1 MPGQSVV
8 LEIRYPC
15 GNARMRLTF
24 ESWPQINVEKEC
36 PKIQELLQKL
46 RQREKLEN
54 YTVHYYYSPSEHLE
68 LTDSSLADLPQWV
81 DPNSQKVSVP
91 LRFVPPILLNGAD
104 GADGADGVTAYD
116 LWRCLG
122 RGGFGVVFEVSDRVA
137 NEVSDRVANTHLAL
151 KMSLPDEKS
160 RQSMENEI
168 ETLLGLD
175 HPNIIRPLGKCHVL
189 DAEHGRLPAFLMEL
203 GKYSVAALETERYK
217 KAAAKAV
224 VKQVAPTLLY
234 LYDKGFGHMDLTPS
248 NILVTKESDC
258 GGELQLEVKLIDAGG
273 AGKLGKHVVTQN
285 TKDYSNPVLFQHKVQ
300 LEDRSSHCSQPPVSS
315 CQDWYSLI
323 KTVRELAGSHF
334 ITVLNLLDNLSRA
347 KIFGDNEDAVLEGVE
362 FQPLQAQFRT
372 IFSLRRKAF
381 KVDTGPSTLHLSSE
395 FLRKRLAETEGELIM
410 SQEASGSQDIFLKFA
425 LLELMTKKRFWHWPE
440 QWPAQWEE
448 PEFVLEAV
456 KEHGCALMFAS
467 GQLRNDRQFVAEAV
481 RQRGSALQFVSK
493 DLQSDREIV
502 LEAVRQDGTAL
513 QFAAKNLH
521 GDGAIVRAAVQQNGS
536 ALQFAFEDLQSDRK
550 VVLEAVRKSGRALQ
564 FASKKLQND
573 RMLVLEAVRQNGS
586 ALQFAS
592 KVLQS
597 DSLVVEAAVRR
608 LNPSV
613 LEFASKRLLGSADF
627 MRQVVRLNG
636 DAFEFASEALKEDRE
651 AVLDVVNERYATLR
665 FASKG
670 LREDRNFILEAV
682 RLNGFAIRFAS
693 PEIQND
699 KEVVQRAIEQRLQP
713 AHPKDLS
720 DLSVLDFAGEDV
732 RNDRE
737 VVLQALEVNARAF
750 RFASQNLQGDKEVAL
765 KAIRQQGSMLELAS
779 ESLRSDREVVLEAV
793 RHYGSALQFASEN
806 LRSDKEVVLQA
817 VRDNGSSLQ
826 FASVDLKADREVVLQ
841 AIQHQQSFAEGGNER
856 WWHAERGN
864 DVLQFASQDLQGDTE
879 LVLQAAVR
887 NITALTFAPVKLL
900 GNKEFMLRVAR
911 SCFFR
916 KALRGERHDI
926 FSRGRFSDRYDP
938 GWNHRGFEHLLM
950 EQLQGFQ
957 GEVDFDLLRHFLQ
970 HASRDLQDDRD
981 FIQRAADIAKH
992 FATTD
997 LRRGH
1002 NERDLVLTAVR
1013 LDGLLLE
1020 FAPQTWQNHQG
1031 HQGVLLE
1038 AVRQNGSALQFTS
1051 ETLRSD
1057 REVVL
1062 EAVRQNGSA
1071 LQFASETLWSDR
1083 KVVLE
1088 AVEQNG
1094 FALQFASETLRSDRD
1109 VVLEA
1114 VRQNGSA
1121 LQFASETLWSDREV
1135 VLEAVRQNGSALQFA
1150 SEDLLSDRK
1159 VVLEAVEQNGFALQF
1174 ASETL
1179 RSDREVVREAVRQ
1192 NGFALQFASEDL
1204 KADRLILYHAYQ
1216 QNPYSLEFA
1225 SAEVRR
1231 TSKRQPCEIL

>member
-1 MPGQSVV
+1 MPPQSVV
-8 LEIRYPC
+8 LKISYP
-15 GNARMRLTF
+15 GNARMRLEF
-24 ESWPQINVEKEC
+24 ESWPQINVEKEW
-36 PKIQELLQKL
+36 PKIQKLLQKL
-46 RQREKLEN
+46 RQRENLED
-54 YTVHYYYSPSEHLE
+54 YTVHYYHSPSKNLE
-68 LTDSSLADLPQWV
+68 LRDSSLADLPQWV
-81 DPNSQKVSVP
+81 DPNSQGVSVP
-91 LRFVPPILLNGAD
+91 LRFVPPIFLD
-104 GADGADGVTAYD
+104 GADGADGTDGATAYD

-122 RGGFGVVFEVSDRVA
+122 RGGFGVVFEVRDRVT
-137 NEVSDRVANTHLAL
+137 NTRLAL

-160 RQSMENEI
+160 RQSMENERN
-168 ETLLGLD
+168 TLLGLD

-189 DAEHGRLPAFLMEL
+189 DPEHGRLPAFLMEL

-224 VKQVAPTLLY
+224 VKQVVPALLY

-248 NILVTKESDC
+248 NILVTKESDY

-315 CQDWYSLI
+315 CQDLYSLI

-334 ITVLNLLDNLSRA
+334 ITVLNLLDDLSRA
-347 KIFGDNEDAVLEGVE
+347 KRFGENEDAVLEGVE
-362 FQPLQAQFRT
+362 FQPQQAQFRT
-372 IFSLRRKAF
+372 IFSLRAKAF

-410 SQEASGSQDIFLKFA
+410 SQEASSSQDIFLKFA
-425 LLELMTKKRFWHWPE
+425 LLELMTKKRFWHWPA
-440 QWPAQWEE
+440 QWPAQWEK

-467 GQLRNDRQFVAEAV
+467 GQLRNDRQFATEAV
-481 RQRGSALQFVSK
+481 RQRGSALQFVSE

-502 LEAVRQDGTAL
+502 LEAVRQEGTAL

-521 GDGAIVRAAVQQNGS
+521 RDGAIVSAAVQQNGS
-536 ALQFAFEDLQSDRK
+536 ALQFAFEDLQRNREL
-550 VVLEAVRKSGRALQ
+550 VMEAVGKSGRALQ
-564 FASKKLQND
+564 FASKKIQND

-592 KVLQS
+592 KERQD
-597 DSLVVEAAVRR
+597 DSLVVEAAVHSF
-608 LNPSV
+608 NPSV
-613 LEFASKRLLGSADF
+613 LEFASKRLLGNADF

-651 AVLDVVNERYATLR
+651 AVLDAVHAHYATLR

-670 LREDRNFILEAV
+670 LREDRDFILEAV
-682 RLNGFAIRFAS
+682 RWNGFALQFAS

-699 KEVVQRAIEQRLQP
+699 KEVVLRAIEQRLQP
-713 AHPKDLS
+713 ADPKDPK

-732 RNDRE
+732 RNDRD

-750 RFASQNLQGDKEVAL
+750 RFASQHLQGDKEVAL
-765 KAIRQQGSMLELAS
+765 KAIRQRGSMLELAS

-841 AIQHQQSFAEGGNER
+841 AIQHQQSLWDAEGGNDKL
-856 WWHAERGN
+856 N
-864 DVLQFASQDLQGDTE
+864 VLQFASQDLQGDTE

-887 NITALTFAPVKLL
+887 NITALTFATAKLL

-911 SCFFR
+911 SCFFY
-916 KALRGERHDI
+916 KALRGARHDI
-926 FSRGRFSDRYDP
+926 FSRGSFSDRHDP
-938 GWNHRGFEHLLM
+938 RWNHRGFENLVM
-950 EQLQGFQ
+950 EHLQGFL
-957 GEVDFDLLRHFLQ
+957 GEVDFDLIGLILQ
-970 HASRDLQDDRD
+970 YASRDLQDDRD
-981 FIQRAADIAKH
+981 FIWQAADIAKH
-992 FATTD
+992 FAPTD
-997 LRRGH
+997 LRRG
-1002 NERDLVLTAVR
+1002 RDELDRLVLKAVR

-1031 HQGVLLE
+1031 VLLE
-1038 AVRQNGSALQFTS
+1038 AVRQNGSALQFAS

-1088 AVEQNG
+1088 AVRQNG

-1179 RSDREVVREAVRQ
+1179 RSDRKVVREAVRQ

-1204 KADRLILYHAYQ
+1204 KADRLILYHAYH

>member
-1 MPGQSVV
+1 MPPQSVV
-8 LEIRYPC
+8 LKIRYPC
-15 GNARMRLTF
+15 EEAERNARMRLTF
-24 ESWPQINVEKEC
+24 ESWPQINVEKEW
-36 PKIQELLQKL
+36 PKIQEKLQKL
-46 RQREKLEN
+46 RQRENLED
-54 YTVHYYYSPSEHLE
+54 YTVHYYSPSEHLE
-68 LTDSSLADLPQWV
+68 SRDSSLADLPQWV
-81 DPNSQKVSVP
+81 DPNSQEVSVP
-91 LRFVPPILLNGAD
+91 LRFVPPILLDGAD
-104 GADGADGVTAYD
+104 GADGATAYD
-116 LWRCLG
+116 LCRCLG
-122 RGGFGVVFEVSDRVA
+122 RGGFGVVFEVRDRVT
-137 NEVSDRVANTHLAL
+137 NTRLAL

-175 HPNIIRPLGKCHVL
+175 HPNIIRPLGKGHVL

-217 KAAAKAV
+217 KAV
-224 VKQVAPTLLY
+224 VKQVAPALLY

-273 AGKLGKHVVTQN
+273 AGELGKHVVTQN

-315 CQDWYSLI
+315 CQDLYSLI

-334 ITVLNLLDNLSRA
+334 ITVLNLLDDLSRA
-347 KIFGDNEDAVLEGVE
+347 KRFGDNEDAVLEGVE
-362 FQPLQAQFRT
+362 FQSQQAQFRT

-395 FLRKRLAETEGELIM
+395 FLRNKLTETEGELIM

-425 LLELMTKKRFWHWPE
+425 LLELMAKKRFWRE
-440 QWPAQWEE
+440 QWEDL
-448 PEFVLEAV
+448 EFVLEAV

-467 GQLRNDRQFVAEAV
+467 GQLRNDRQFVTEAV
-481 RQRGSALQFVSK
+481 RQRGSALQFVSE

-521 GDGAIVRAAVQQNGS
+521 RDGAIVWAAVQQNGS
-536 ALQFAFEDLQSDRK
+536 ALQFAFEDLQSNRK
-550 VVLEAVRKSGRALQ
+550 LVLEAVCKSGRALQ

-573 RMLVLEAVRQNGS
+573 RLLVLEAVRQNGS

-597 DSLVVEAAVRR
+597 DSLVVEAAVCR

-636 DAFEFASEALKEDRE
+636 NAFEFASEALKEDPE
-651 AVLDVVNERYATLR
+651 AVLDAVNEHYATLR
-665 FASKG
+665 FASKD
-670 LREDRNFILEAV
+670 LREDREFILEAV
-682 RLNGFAIRFAS
+682 RWNGFALRFAS

-699 KEVVQRAIEQRLQP
+699 KEVVLRAVEQRLQ
-713 AHPKDLS
+713 HGDSS

-732 RNDRE
+732 RNDRD

-750 RFASQNLQGDKEVAL
+750 RFAPQNLQGDKEVAL

-793 RHYGSALQFASEN
+793 RHDGCALEFASET

-817 VRDNGSSLQ
+817 VRGNGHALQ

-841 AIQHQQSFAEGGNER
+841 AIQHQPSLRHAEGGNER

-864 DVLQFASQDLQGDTE
+864 DVLQFASLDLQGDTE

-916 KALRGERHDI
+916 KDRRHDI
-926 FSRGRFSDRYDP
+926 FSRGRFSDR
-938 GWNHRGFEHLLM
+938 WNHRGFEHVLM

-957 GEVDFDLLRHFLQ
+957 GEVDFDLIGLILQ
-970 HASRDLQDDRD
+970 YASRDLQDDRD

-997 LRRGH
+997 FWHDEPEELDQ
-1002 NERDLVLTAVR
+1002 ELDLELVFMLKAVR

-1020 FAPQTWQNHQG
+1020 FATQKWQNHQG
-1031 HQGVLLE
+1031 
-1038 AVRQNGSALQFTS
+1038 
-1051 ETLRSD
+1051 
-1057 REVVL
+1057 VVL
-1062 EAVRQNGSA
+1062 
-1071 LQFASETLWSDR
+1071 
-1083 KVVLE
+1083 
-1088 AVEQNG
+1088 
-1094 FALQFASETLRSDRD
+1094 
-1109 VVLEA
+1109 
-1114 VRQNGSA
+1114 
-1121 LQFASETLWSDREV
+1121 
-1135 VLEAVRQNGSALQFA
+1135 
-1150 SEDLLSDRK
+1150 
-1159 VVLEAVEQNGFALQF
+1159 
-1174 ASETL
+1174 
-1179 RSDREVVREAVRQ
+1179 EAVRQ

-1204 KADRLILYHAYQ
+1204 KADRLIVHHAYQ
-1216 QNPYSLEFA
+1216 QNRDSLEFA
-1225 SAEVRR
+1225 SAELRR
-1231 TSKRQPCEIL
+1231 TLKRQPCEIL

>member
-1 MPGQSVV
+1 MPPQSVV
-8 LEIRYPC
+8 LEIRYP
-15 GNARMRLTF
+15 GNARMRLKF
-24 ESWPQINVEKEC
+24 ESWPQINVEKEW
-36 PKIQELLQKL
+36 PNIQEKLQKL
-46 RQREKLEN
+46 RQREKLED
-54 YTVHYYYSPSEHLE
+54 YTVHYYYSPSENLE
-68 LTDSSLADLPQWV
+68 LRDSSLADLPQWV
-81 DPNSQKVSVP
+81 DPNSQEVSVP
-91 LRFVPPILLNGAD
+91 LRFVPPIFLD
-104 GADGADGVTAYD
+104 GADGADGTDGTDGATAYD

-122 RGGFGVVFEVSDRVA
+122 RGGFGVVFEVRDRVT
-137 NEVSDRVANTHLAL
+137 NTRLAL

-160 RQSMENEI
+160 QQSMENEI

-224 VKQVAPTLLY
+224 GKQVVPALLY

-248 NILVTKESDC
+248 NILVTKESDW

-273 AGKLGKHVVTQN
+273 AGELGKHVVTQN

-315 CQDWYSLI
+315 CQDLYSLI

-334 ITVLNLLDNLSRA
+334 ITVLNLLDDLSRA
-347 KIFGDNEDAVLEGVE
+347 KRFGENEDAVLEGVE
-362 FQPLQAQFRT
+362 FQPQQAQFRT
-372 IFSLRRKAF
+372 IFSLRAKAF

-395 FLRKRLAETEGELIM
+395 FLRNKLAETEGELIM
-410 SQEASGSQDIFLKFA
+410 SQEASSSQDIFLKFA
-425 LLELMTKKRFWHWPE
+425 LLELMTKKITQSTLHQCDSEPLHE
-440 QWPAQWEE
+440 QWEE
-448 PEFVLEAV
+448 PEFVLKAV

-467 GQLRNDRQFVAEAV
+467 EQLRNDRQFVTEAV
-481 RQRGSALQFVSK
+481 RQRGSALQFVLE

-521 GDGAIVRAAVQQNGS
+521 GDGAIVWAAVQQNGS
-536 ALQFAFEDLQSDRK
+536 ALQFAFEDLQRDRK

-573 RMLVLEAVRQNGS
+573 RLLVLEAVGQNGS

-597 DSLVVEAAVRR
+597 DSLVVEAAVRSF
-608 LNPSV
+608 NPSV

-627 MRQVVRLNG
+627 MRQVVKLNG
-636 DAFEFASEALKEDRE
+636 NAFEFASEALKEDRE
-651 AVLDVVNERYATLR
+651 AVLDAVHAHYATLR

-670 LREDRNFILEAV
+670 LREDRDFILEAV
-682 RLNGFAIRFAS
+682 RWNGFALQFAS

-699 KEVVQRAIEQRLQP
+699 KEVVLRAIEQRLQ
-713 AHPKDLS
+713 HGDYS

-732 RNDRE
+732 KNDRE

-750 RFASQNLQGDKEVAL
+750 RCASQNLQGDKEVVL

-793 RHYGSALQFASEN
+793 RDHGSALQFASET

-817 VRDNGSSLQ
+817 VRQNGFALQ

-841 AIQHQQSFAEGGNER
+841 AIQHQQSLRR
-856 WWHAERGN
+856 WSHPERGN
-864 DVLQFASQDLQGDTE
+864 NDALQFASLDLQGDTE

-926 FSRGRFSDRYDP
+926 FSRGPFSDRHDP
-938 GWNHRGFEHLLM
+938 RWNHRGFENLLM
-950 EQLQGFQ
+950 EHLQGFL
-957 GEVDFDLLRHFLQ
+957 GEVDFDLIGLILQ
-970 HASRDLQDDRD
+970 YASRDLQDDRD
-981 FIQRAADIAKH
+981 FIRQAADIAKH
-992 FATTD
+992 FAPTD
-997 LRRGH
+997 LRTGRD
-1002 NERDLVLTAVR
+1002 ELDLVLKAVR

-1020 FAPQTWQNHQG
+1020 FAPQKWQNHQ
-1031 HQGVLLE
+1031 
-1038 AVRQNGSALQFTS
+1038 R
-1051 ETLRSD
+1051 
-1057 REVVL
+1057 VVL
-1062 EAVRQNGSA
+1062 
-1071 LQFASETLWSDR
+1071 
-1083 KVVLE
+1083 
-1088 AVEQNG
+1088 
-1094 FALQFASETLRSDRD
+1094 
-1109 VVLEA
+1109 
-1114 VRQNGSA
+1114 
-1121 LQFASETLWSDREV
+1121 
-1135 VLEAVRQNGSALQFA
+1135 
-1150 SEDLLSDRK
+1150 
-1159 VVLEAVEQNGFALQF
+1159 
-1174 ASETL
+1174 
-1179 RSDREVVREAVRQ
+1179 EAVRQ

-1204 KADRLILYHAYQ
+1204 KADRLVVHDAYQ
-1216 QNPYSLEFA
+1216 QNSDSLEFA
-1225 SAEVRR
+1225 SAELRR
-1231 TSKRQPCEIL
+1231 TLKRQPCEIL

>member
-1 MPGQSVV
+1 MPPQSVV
-8 LEIRYPC
+8 LKIRYPC
-15 GNARMRLTF
+15 KEAERNARMRLTF
-24 ESWPQINVEKEC
+24 ESWPQINVEKEW
-36 PKIQELLQKL
+36 PKIQEKLQKL
-46 RQREKLEN
+46 RQRENLED
-54 YTVHYYYSPSEHLE
+54 YTVHYYSPSEHLE
-68 LTDSSLADLPQWV
+68 LRDSSLADLPQWV
-81 DPNSQKVSVP
+81 DPNSQEVSVP
-91 LRFVPPILLNGAD
+91 LRFVPPILLD
-104 GADGADGVTAYD
+104 GADGATAYD
-116 LWRCLG
+116 LCRCLG
-122 RGGFGVVFEVSDRVA
+122 RGGFGVVFEVRDRVT
-137 NEVSDRVANTHLAL
+137 NTRLAL
-151 KMSLPDEKS
+151 KMSLPHEKS
-160 RQSMENEI
+160 RRSMENEI

-175 HPNIIRPLGKCHVL
+175 HPNIIRPLGKGHVL

-224 VKQVAPTLLY
+224 VKQVAPALLY

-258 GGELQLEVKLIDAGG
+258 GGELQLEVKLIDARG
-273 AGKLGKHVVTQN
+273 AGELGKHVVTQN

-300 LEDRSSHCSQPPVSS
+300 LEDRSSHCSQPPISS
-315 CQDWYSLI
+315 CQDLYSLI

-334 ITVLNLLDNLSRA
+334 ITVLNLLDDLSRA
-347 KIFGDNEDAVLEGVE
+347 KRFGDNEDAVLEGVE
-362 FQPLQAQFRT
+362 FQPQQAQFRT

-395 FLRKRLAETEGELIM
+395 FLRNKLDETEGELIM

-425 LLELMTKKRFWHWPE
+425 LLELMAKKRFWPE
-440 QWPAQWEE
+440 QWEDL
-448 PEFVLEAV
+448 EFVLEAV

-467 GQLRNDRQFVAEAV
+467 GQLRNDRQFVTEAV

-521 GDGAIVRAAVQQNGS
+521 RDGAIVWAAVQQNGS
-536 ALQFAFEDLQSDRK
+536 ALQFAFEDLQSNRK
-550 VVLEAVRKSGRALQ
+550 LVQEAVRKSGRAMQ
-564 FASKKLQND
+564 FASNKLQND
-573 RMLVLEAVRQNGS
+573 RLLVLEAVRQNGS

-597 DSLVVEAAVRR
+597 DSLVVETAVRSF
-608 LNPSV
+608 NPSV
-613 LEFASKRLLGSADF
+613 LEFASDF
-627 MRQVVRLNG
+627 MRQVVKLNG
-636 DAFEFASEALKEDRE
+636 NAFEFASEALKEDPE
-651 AVLDVVNERYATLR
+651 AVLDAVNEHYATLR
-665 FASKG
+665 FASKD
-670 LREDRNFILEAV
+670 LREDRDFILEAV
-682 RLNGFAIRFAS
+682 RWNGFALRFAS

-699 KEVVQRAIEQRLQP
+699 KEVVLRAIEQRLQ
-713 AHPKDLS
+713 HGDSS

-732 RNDRE
+732 RNDRD

-750 RFASQNLQGDKEVAL
+750 RFAPQNLQGDKEVAL

-793 RHYGSALQFASEN
+793 RRYGSALQFASET

-817 VRDNGSSLQ
+817 LRGHGHALQ

-841 AIQHQQSFAEGGNER
+841 AIQHQQPLRHAEGGNER

-887 NITALTFAPVKLL
+887 NITVLTFAPVKLL

-911 SCFFR
+911 SCFFY
-916 KALRGERHDI
+916 KVFHGDRHEF

-938 GWNHRGFEHLLM
+938 AWNHRGFEHLLM

-957 GEVDFDLLRHFLQ
+957 GAFDLLRHFLQ
-970 HASRDLQDDRD
+970 YASRDLQDDRD

-997 LRRGH
+997 SWHDEL
-1002 NERDLVLTAVR
+1002 DLVLKAVR

-1020 FAPQTWQNHQG
+1020 FAPQKWQNHQG
-1031 HQGVLLE
+1031 
-1038 AVRQNGSALQFTS
+1038 
-1051 ETLRSD
+1051 
-1057 REVVL
+1057 VVL
-1062 EAVRQNGSA
+1062 
-1071 LQFASETLWSDR
+1071 
-1083 KVVLE
+1083 
-1088 AVEQNG
+1088 
-1094 FALQFASETLRSDRD
+1094 
-1109 VVLEA
+1109 
-1114 VRQNGSA
+1114 
-1121 LQFASETLWSDREV
+1121 
-1135 VLEAVRQNGSALQFA
+1135 
-1150 SEDLLSDRK
+1150 
-1159 VVLEAVEQNGFALQF
+1159 
-1174 ASETL
+1174 
-1179 RSDREVVREAVRQ
+1179 EAVRQ

-1204 KADRLILYHAYQ
+1204 KADKLIVHHAYQ
-1216 QNPYSLEFA
+1216 QNRDSLEFA
-1225 SAEVRR
+1225 SAELRR